1 MKVEIRNNQVKLD
14 GYVNVVQRDS
24 RVLPSARGKF
34 IEQIEPR
41 TFQKAL
47 DKTNNVDLL
56 FNHREDRK
64 LGSTSEGNLTLYEDN
79 IGLRAICT
87 VTDQEVVDKAK
98 NNELRGWSFAMAVN
112 EDRWQENGEISRRF
126 VSDIDLFEV
135 SILSVT
141 PAYIA
146 TSIEARDGEEVMIE
160 QRAMIDDPDND
171 GDTNKDNDNDG
182 DGQMDISCF
191 QAMIDSCQSCIKDC
205 QDCIDFCN
213 QLLKSTTDP
222 ALIAYCQAC
231 ILQCQCCIQCCTSC
245 IGCCELCLKSYQVTG
260 TAPTIDF
267 SVFEQQIAK
276 LKGGMM

>member
-24 RVLPSARGKF
+24 RVLPSVRGKF

-112 EDRWQENGEISRRF
+112 EDRWQEGGEISRRY

-160 QRAMIDDPDND
+160 QRAMMDENMKKKHQEMMDEDPDNDNDANSDNDSDGDGADPDND
-171 GDTNKDNDNDG
+171 GDASKDSDQDG
-182 DGQMDISCF
+182 DGKKKKRSY
-191 QAMIDSCQSCIKDC
+191 
-205 QDCIDFCN
+205 DFMKK
-213 QLLKSTTDP
+213 Q
-222 ALIAYCQAC
+222 IE
-231 ILQCQCCIQCCTSC
+231 ILR
-245 IGCCELCLKSYQVTG
+245 LR
-260 TAPTIDF
+260 
-267 SVFEQQIAK
+267 
-276 LKGGMM
+276 GGYK